1 LNPFH
6 RFVNSRYFYPLVFLG
21 CALPGVALA
30 VDVWR
35 GDLGANPVESLE
47 HATGQDAIT
56 ILLVTLSVTPARRLT
71 GWNRVQ
77 RVRRM
82 IGLWSFAY
90 ALAHLSIYVVFD
102 QACTSW
108 ASCHAGAIWADVL
121 KRKFILAGALTFAL
135 LVPLA
140 ATSTKG
146 MTRRLGRWW
155 GRLHR
160 LIYVA
165 GIAAIVHFFWSQ
177 KSDVTKPLPWT
188 LWLAV
193 LFATRVFFS
202 AGRRYRH

>member
-1 LNPFH
+1 M
-6 RFVNSRYFYPLVFLG
+6 FLA
-21 CALPGVALA
+21 CALPGLALA

-35 GDLGANPVESLE
+35 GHLGANPVETLE

-56 ILLVTLSVTPARRLT
+56 ILLVTLCVTPVRRLT

-82 IGLWSFAY
+82 LGLWAFAY
-90 ALAHLSIYVVFD
+90 ALVHVSVYVTFD

-108 ASCHAGAIWADVL
+108 ATCHLGAIWADVL
-121 KRKFILAGALTFAL
+121 KRKFILAGALTFTL

-140 ATSTKG
+140 LTSTKG

-155 GRLHR
+155 SRLHR

-165 GIAAIVHFFWSQ
+165 AVVALVHFFWSQ
-177 KSDVTKPLPWT
+177 KSNVTKPLPWAI
-188 LWLAV
+188 WLAA
-193 LFATRVFFS
+193 LLGIRVFFG
-202 AGRRYRH
+202 AGQRYRKRANL

>member
-1 LNPFH
+1 
-6 RFVNSRYFYPLVFLG
+6 VFLG

-56 ILLVTLSVTPARRLT
+56 ILLVTLSVTPVRRLT

-155 GRLHR
+155 SRLHR
-160 LIYVA
+160 LIYLAAVVA
-165 GIAAIVHFFWSQ
+165 LVHFFWSQ
-177 KSDVTKPLPWT
+177 KANVTKPLPWT
-188 LWLAV
+188 IWLAA
-193 LFATRVFFS
+193 LLGLRIYLA
-202 AGRRYRH
+202 ARRRRH